1 MLSMQEVY
9 HRLSTRTPDP
19 EGEFVFGPSAKMSNS
34 YPAKGRDTIMSY
46 SRWIDSK
53 FYTYWCS
60 SKAER
65 AEDEILVVHT
75 ELTVNRDYTYEDCVR
90 MLRQPKFI
98 YEVVG
103 VEDNIDHLEMYRIM
117 YSFVRDV
124 SDHYGI
130 EFVSGQ
136 KPLSRRAVMLDEEQI
151 ELVHAVIDQAI
162 KAGELT
168 EEQAKQAG
176 EIIDYLAHT
185 IEGFIDANFSPG
197 DDTPLL

>member
-1 MLSMQEVY
+1 MLQ
-9 HRLSTRTPDP
+9 
-19 EGEFVFGPSAKMSNS
+19 
-34 YPAKGRDTIMSY
+34 
-46 SRWIDSK
+46 
-53 FYTYWCS
+53 
-60 SKAER
+60 
-65 AEDEILVVHT
+65 
-75 ELTVNRDYTYEDCVR
+75 
-90 MLRQPKFI
+90 QPKFI
-98 YEVVG
+98 YEVEG

-136 KPLSRRAVMLDEEQI
+136 RPLSRRAVMLDEEQI

-197 DDTPLL
+197 DGTPLL